1 MESKR
6 LGGQTIILKN
16 RPKIISNSSIVGQK
30 ESQGPLGEFFDIV
43 MPDNLWG
50 EDSWEKTECRMLKE
64 VCERAIE
71 GANKKNTDINY
82 FFAGDLLNQ
91 IMTANFTAR
100 TLGIPFFGL
109 FGACSTMT
117 ESLSLGAIMVDGGY
131 ADNALCATSSHFCT
145 AERQFRYPLEQ
156 GTQMAPTGQW
166 TVTGAGAVV
175 VSNEG
180 NGPSITHVTTGKVV
194 DYGIKDV
201 NNMGAAMAP
210 AAVETIKA
218 HFEDTGRNPQDYDL
232 IVTGDLGRFGRE
244 LTIDMLNKEG
254 YDIAS
259 RYIDCGC
266 EIYGEEQDVQS
277 GGSGCGCSAVVFS
290 GFILK
295 KIEEGEL
302 NRVLMG
308 STGALLST
316 TSTQQGESIPGI
328 MHLVVIE
335 KGEG

>member
-1 MESKR
+1 
-6 LGGQTIILKN
+6 
-16 RPKIISNSSIVGQK
+16 
-30 ESQGPLGEFFDIV
+30 

-64 VCERAIE
+64 VCEKAIQS
-71 GANKKNTDINY
+71 ANKKNTDINY
-82 FFAGDLLNQ
+82 LFAGDLLNQ

-117 ESLSLGAIMVDGGY
+117 ESLSLGAVMVDGGY
-131 ADNALCATSSHFCT
+131 ADNVLCATSSHFCT

-156 GTQMAPTGQW
+156 GTQSPPTGQW

-180 NGPSITHVTTGKVV
+180 DGPFITHVTTGKVI

-201 NNMGAAMAP
+201 NNMGATMAP
-210 AAVETIKA
+210 AAAETIKA
-218 HFEDTGRNPQDYDL
+218 HFQDTGRMPQDYDL
-232 IVTGDLGRFGRE
+232 IVTGDLGKVGKE
-244 LTIDMLNKEG
+244 LVVELLAKEG

-266 EIYGEEQDVQS
+266 EIYSEDQNVQS

-295 KIEEGEL
+295 KVEDNEL
-302 NRVLMG
+302 NRILIG

-328 MHLVVIE
+328 MHLVAIE
-335 KGEG
+335 KEEG

>member
-6 LGGQTIILKN
+6 LGGQTVILHNK
-16 RPKIISNSSIVGQK
+16 PKIISRASIVGQK
-30 ESQGPLGEFFDIV
+30 ESEGPLAEYFDTV

-50 EDSWEKTECRMLKE
+50 EDSWEKTECRMMKE
-64 VCERAIE
+64 VAETAITS
-71 GANKKNTDINY
+71 ANKQVEDINY
-82 FFAGDLLNQ
+82 MFAGDLLNQ
-91 IMTANFTAR
+91 IMTANFAAR
-100 TLGIPFFGL
+100 VLGIPFFGL

-117 ESLSLGAIMVDGGY
+117 ESLSLGSIMVDGGY
-131 ADNALCATSSHFCT
+131 ANNVLCATSSHFCT

-156 GTQMAPTGQW
+156 GTQRAPTGQW
-166 TVTGAGAVV
+166 TVTGAGAVI

-180 NGPSITHVTTGKVV
+180 DGPCITHVTTGKVI

-210 AAVETIKA
+210 AAAETIKA
-218 HFEDTGRNPQDYDL
+218 HFEDTGRTPEDYDL
-232 IVTGDLGRFGRE
+232 IVTGDLGRHGRE
-244 LTIDMLNKEG
+244 LAIDLLLNEG
-254 YDIAS
+254 YDVAS

-266 EIYGEEQDVQS
+266 EIYSEDQNVQS
-277 GGSGCGCSAVVFS
+277 GGSGCGCSAVVLT

-295 KIEEGEL
+295 KMEDGEL

-316 TSTQQGESIPGI
+316 TSTQQGETIPGI
-328 MHLVVIE
+328 VHLVAIE
-335 KGEG
+335 NLEG